1 MITSY
6 NARLGLG
13 ITFIIVNSIF
23 LILTLLQIYRSCHL
37 LSSFKDYRVKLGTR
51 ALNLLSCTLLVLF
64 ACIDTDF
71 WIWSSSSS
79 PSGAPII
86 SDGVFYLNI
95 SIKALI
101 DITLCITG
109 SIIVLSLIK
118 SYFVTE
124 LTDMDFPSHISNFW
138 FGIAISFGLI
148 VCACLMAAFAASQ
161 WVCVVIYSA
170 VRLLYLS
177 VAALYLGYTYYWVFY
192 MTTQKRLHLRNSVLL
207 LVFSVLV
214 FVGAIYL
221 FVDAGTGEHTLQSV
235 VSGQLWDEDGFAL
248 NFVLFLLGWGG
259 YWYVEAWY
267 IKFVWT
273 GSKEGSRKESRAM
286 TRHSIA
292 SMSPGAASSPAPSE
306 TKTPPSTA

>member
-1 MITSY
+1 MITTYSS
-6 NARLGLG
+6 RLAMG
-13 ITFIIVNSIF
+13 IIFIVINSVF
-23 LILTLLQIYRSCHL
+23 LVLSLLQTYRSLHL
-37 LSSFKDYRVKLGTR
+37 FKSFREYRVKLGTR

-71 WIWSSSSS
+71 WIWSSSANEF
-79 PSGAPII
+79 GAPVI
-86 SDGVFYLNI
+86 SDGIFYLNI

-124 LTDMDFPSHISNFW
+124 LTGQDFPSHISNFW

-148 VCACLMAAFAASQ
+148 VCACLMAAFAASA
-161 WVCVVIYSA
+161 WVCVVLYSA

-192 MTTQKRLHLRNSVLL
+192 MTTQKKLHLRNSVLL
-207 LVFSVLV
+207 LVFCVLV

-221 FVDAGTGEHTLQSV
+221 FYDAAAGEHSLQSV
-235 VSGQLWDEDGFAL
+235 VSGQLWDEDNFGL
-248 NFVLFLLGWGG
+248 NFVIFFLGWGG

-273 GSKEGSRKESRAM
+273 GSKEVESRAIQ

-292 SMSPGAASSPAPSE
+292 SMSPGAASSPAASA
-306 TKTPPSTA
+306 TSTPPSTA